1 MTNLKK
7 EDLLSL
13 EEYSEK
19 RSSLRDENIALKK
32 ERLIKI
38 GDNVSLLFENQK
50 TIQYQIQEILRIE
63 KIFEAQDVEEEL
75 KSYNPLIPNGTNLKA
90 TMLIEFPEENIR
102 RKGLKEIHRVEEKVW
117 MQVGSNERIF
127 AIADEDMER
136 SNEKKTSA
144 VHFLRFEFSKKMIE
158 NIKQGSSLYAGINH
172 PSYNIRTKEIQKST
186 ALSLTKDFT

>member
-127 AIADEDMER
+127 AIA
-136 SNEKKTSA
+136 
-144 VHFLRFEFSKKMIE
+144 
-158 NIKQGSSLYAGINH
+158 
-172 PSYNIRTKEIQKST
+172 
-186 ALSLTKDFT
+186 

>member
-1 MTNLKK
+1 
-7 EDLLSL
+7 
-13 EEYSEK
+13 
-19 RSSLRDENIALKK
+19 
-32 ERLIKI
+32 
-38 GDNVSLLFENQK
+38 LLFENQK

-136 SNEKKTSA
+136 SNEEKTSA

-186 ALSLTKDFT
+186 ALSLAKDFT